1 MTVRRVAQQTTLR
14 EYFAAL
20 ERSCGH
26 TITGTYLGTT
36 LNGNM
41 DLIVEPKS
49 VSEPATISILG
60 VALASLEL
68 MRRRSRRSG
77 NR

>member
-1 MTVRRVAQQTTLR
+1 
-14 EYFAAL
+14 
-20 ERSCGH
+20 
-26 TITGTYLGTT
+26 
-36 LNGNM
+36 M